1 MKRLLLLFA
10 ALIGFN
16 GIVSAQIGYND
27 VQFYVE
33 AGHSWDSLSD
43 YQYLYVVTS
52 NDGKI
57 GLYTITKTYIK
68 SRVSNNSQYLYS
80 PQLVDESVS
89 HGHVS
94 GVSGYKKDY
103 KYSTSSEAV
112 YCYKQSDSVINNG
125 WGIPPTILSGYSI
138 YFSLSPDGKVLKY
151 YYNDEKGDSY
161 STYIRID
168 KNDMK
173 PKASNSEFYD

>member
-10 ALIGFN
+10 ALIGFSA
-16 GIVSAQIGYND
+16 VASAQIGYND

-33 AGHSWDSLSD
+33 AGQSWDTLSD
-43 YQYLYVVTS
+43 YGTLHVVTS

-57 GLYTITKTYIK
+57 GLYEITKTYIK
-68 SRVSNNSQYLYS
+68 GRVSNNSQCLYS
-80 PQLVDESVS
+80 PQMVDVS
-89 HGHVS
+89 HGHVT
-94 GVSGYKKDY
+94 GTNGYKKDY
-103 KYSTSSEAV
+103 KYSTSSEIV
-112 YCYKQSDSVINNG
+112 YCYSTSGSVINHG
-125 WGIPPTILSGYSI
+125 WGIPQTVIPGYSQ

-151 YYNDEKGDSY
+151 YYNEEKGDSY

-168 KNDMK
+168 KNDLK